1 MGALI
6 KICGI
11 RRSEDADHI
20 NEAKPDYA
28 GFIFW
33 DKSFRYVDLETAL
46 RLRAKIDP
54 CIRTV
59 AVFVDESRE
68 RIIETVKSGAVSVVQ
83 LHGSEDETYIRKL
96 REELP
101 DNTKIW
107 KAYKIR
113 SAEDIAAA
121 EASAADEILL
131 DNGYGTG
138 ECFDH
143 KLLGDGSSLSRRFIL
158 AGGMRPDNIADAI
171 KKFSPYMIDISS
183 GVETDKYKDKDKM
196 IRAVWACRSCR

>member
-11 RRSEDADHI
+11 RRNEDADYI

-33 DKSFRYVDLETAL
+33 DKSFRYVDLENAL

-83 LHGSEDETYIRKL
+83 LHGSEDEIYIRKL
-96 REELP
+96 NE
-101 DNTKIW
+101 
-107 KAYKIR
+107 
-113 SAEDIAAA
+113 
-121 EASAADEILL
+121 
-131 DNGYGTG
+131 
-138 ECFDH
+138 
-143 KLLGDGSSLSRRFIL
+143 
-158 AGGMRPDNIADAI
+158 
-171 KKFSPYMIDISS
+171 
-183 GVETDKYKDKDKM
+183 
-196 IRAVWACRSCR
+196 